1 MRKHPYPVA
10 YYHGIRTHLM
20 LRKVRLITTASQS
33 IMIHKKRQGFL
44 YLSLAFCFCRVF
56 CSSVASSVA
65 DGYAF
70 LPYLSSLETVTPS
83 ADGYTSSTDSVGPP
97 SPQGEGLKL
106 FPLKRARF
114 VQSKNYTK
122 NRTRDGKPPS
132 LVSS

>member
-97 SPQGEGLKL
+97 SPRGEGLEMCL
-106 FPLKRARF
+106 LKQRE
-114 VQSKNYTK
+114 
-122 NRTRDGKPPS
+122 
-132 LVSS
+132 